1 MVTSTVSNSAVDI
14 AAKALI
20 LVGAEPI
27 TSFGD
32 GTTES
37 LITSNLYEDV
47 AQTALVNARWRFST
61 NQAVLNLLTDAPT
74 GRYDKA
80 YQLPSDT
87 LMVHA
92 VTVND
97 NVIDYQIYGDKIYAD
112 TTDADSVVADFTYRA
127 SEVDWPAYFCIAV
140 QYALAVP
147 LAFSLVRDATLGGL
161 MQQQATALMAK
172 ARSIDSQ
179 QQTSRKLITSRFITN
194 RRS

>member
-61 NQAVLNLLTDAPT
+61 NQAVRL
-74 GRYDKA
+74 
-80 YQLPSDT
+80 
-87 LMVHA
+87 
-92 VTVND
+92 
-97 NVIDYQIYGDKIYAD
+97 YAFRI
-112 TTDADSVVADFTYRA
+112 V
-127 SEVDWPAYFCIAV
+127 
-140 QYALAVP
+140 
-147 LAFSLVRDATLGGL
+147 
-161 MQQQATALMAK
+161 
-172 ARSIDSQ
+172 
-179 QQTSRKLITSRFITN
+179 
-194 RRS
+194 

>member
-112 TTDADSVVADFTYRA
+112 TTDSDSVVADFTYRA